1 MKIKIIATLIFVATL
16 STNLL
21 AGWSVLSQGMSAGSS
36 EISSKAQDVLSSL
49 SSDISDL
56 DSTSVKKLKENNI
69 KKTNLLKEI
78 LLSKR
83 EELVLYMSIDS
94 SQKKSTI
101 LMGENISKELQGKND
116 GEIKNPSH

>member
-94 SQKKSTI
+94 NQKKSTI